1 MSTKLYQS
9 LSMAA
14 VVALLPFSMAI
25 TPVAAQD
32 QTTATPAATK
42 EAVQAQP
49 GSGMGDAAGPLSGS
63 VSIAAKTSQWY
74 KFKYSFDENSDK
86 EATNAIVQLK
96 MENPGLSFEVWTLGR
111 LNAPLPDADDD
122 DDNSHLTRTPVGA
135 GTPVTKFVD
144 DDDDDNNNPTQVQ
157 DATRLSW
164 VGSAEATET
173 YFIVVKNKKDT
184 ANSYTLSI
192 SGPDVSY

>member
-1 MSTKLYQS
+1 MSTKFYQS
-9 LSMAA
+9 VSMAA
-14 VVALLPFSMAI
+14 IVALLPFSMAI

-32 QTTATPAATK
+32 QTTAAPTAATT
-42 EAVQAQP
+42 ETVQAQP
-49 GSGMGDAAGPLSGS
+49 GTGMGAAAGPLSGS
-63 VSIAAKTSQWY
+63 VAIAAKTSQWY
-74 KFKYSFDENSDK
+74 KFKYSFDENADK

-122 DDNSHLTRTPVGA
+122 SSHLTRTPVGA

-144 DDDDDNNNPTQVQ
+144 DDDDTNNNPTQVQ

>member
-1 MSTKLYQS
+1 
-9 LSMAA
+9 MAA
-14 VVALLPFSMAI
+14 IVALLPFSMAI

-32 QTTATPAATK
+32 QTATMPDAATT
-42 EAVQAQP
+42 ETVQAQP
-49 GSGMGDAAGPLSGS
+49 GTGMGTAAGPLNGS
-63 VSIAAKTSQWY
+63 VSIGPKTSQWY
-74 KFKYSFDENSDK
+74 KFKYSFDENADT

-144 DDDDDNNNPTQVQ
+144 DDDDTNNNPTQVQ

-184 ANSYTLSI
+184 ANTYTLSI